1 MCLTLLRVCLL
12 ILVAMAFI
20 FSDFLA
26 KLAGYGAEL
35 PEGNG
40 KMYSEMS
47 PGARFFRDFVVFV
60 VAVIGIVLAIRR
72 AIDLNRQAKTAESQF
87 ELANKQFKE
96 QSATTT
102 KQFKQAENRM
112 FNERF
117 TTAAELMAKEVAG
130 NPAIAARVSGIHIMG
145 ELARTKF
152 EGFLPQTIKA
162 MVAYI
167 KDNAQITATPR
178 LEEGRLPD
186 APRILGEDVKAAF
199 AVMDNLLLQR
209 DRNMIPDVLFPDVL
223 DFSNVNFSHLDL
235 SKGQVDG
242 VRWFKKWNKTD
253 LSGASLQQAELQNA
267 DLTDA
272 ILHGANLAKA
282 KLGGACLKSAQL
294 QGADLTGAHLHNP
307 AVNWIDAN
315 LRWARLWDAHIDVES
330 WHAWFFATDFSG
342 AYIKKAP
349 DESHKKFLTSK
360 VWHSEGRE
368 IPEFADILER
378 DEKDAWGLDKCPSTS
393 AFAGVLRNFAEYEA
407 GFFAP
412 ERAKE
417 LRKVLLEAR
426 VTGEIPPNL
435 PNLWFEWLKRISKP
449 PHKDGH
455 LSLSPLK
462 KSSGT

>member
-1 MCLTLLRVCLL
+1 MATNALVARFLNHWKKWAGGMCIL
-12 ILVAMAFI
+12 ILVMAFVL
-20 FSDFLA
+20 SDDLA

-35 PEGNG
+35 PTD
-40 KMYSEMS
+40 KSEMS

-60 VAVIGIVLAIRR
+60 VAAIGIVLAIRR

-87 ELANKQFKE
+87 
-96 QSATTT
+96 
-102 KQFKQAENRM
+102 KQAESRM

-145 ELARTKF
+145 ELASAKF
-152 EGFLPQTIKA
+152 EGFLPQTIKT

-178 LEEGRLPD
+178 LEERLPD

-199 AVMDNLLLQR
+199 AVMGDLLVKR
-209 DRNMIPDVLFPDVL
+209 DKGLIPGSLFPDVL

-235 SKGQVDG
+235 SKGQVG
-242 VRWFKKWNKTD
+242 EVRWFKKWNKTD
-253 LSGASLQQAELQNA
+253 LSGASLQQADLQGA
-267 DLTDA
+267 DFTDA
-272 ILHGANLAKA
+272 ILHGASLAEA

-294 QGADLTGAHLHNP
+294 QGADLKGAHLHAP

-315 LRWARLWDAHIDVES
+315 LYWARLWEAHIDVTS
-330 WHAWFFATDFSG
+330 WHGWFFATDFSG
-342 AYIKKAP
+342 ARIKNAP
-349 DESHKKFLTSK
+349 DESSKKRITFH
-360 VWHSEGRE
+360 VWHSRGAE
-368 IPEFADILER
+368 IPEFADIVEQG
-378 DEKDAWGLDKCPSTS
+378 EKDPWRLDKCPSTS
-393 AFAGVLRNFAEYEA
+393 AFVGVLRNFAEYEA
-407 GFFAP
+407 GFFAS

-435 PNLWFEWLKRISKP
+435 PNVWLEWLKHISKP

-462 KSSGT
+462 KDSSA